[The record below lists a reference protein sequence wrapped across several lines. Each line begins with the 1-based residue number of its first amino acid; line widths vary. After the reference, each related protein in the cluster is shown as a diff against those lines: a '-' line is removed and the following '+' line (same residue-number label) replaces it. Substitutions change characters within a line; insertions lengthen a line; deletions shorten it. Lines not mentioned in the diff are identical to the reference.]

1 MKIIITEQQYVMLSE
16 SKLDPMQNLINMA
29 FDEVKENCEGG
40 QGFYVRSHYNYI
52 CDPVEM
58 IEEMKVVDVSKTTSM
73 DYLEKKE
80 LSNIHITVDIH
91 LDSIYEYNDLD
102 NFIYQLQA
110 EARNIIGGSIVSISI
125 GNVTNK
131 RKEFNW

>member
-40 QGFYVRSHYNYI
+40 YYLRSHYNYI
-52 CDPVEM
+52 CDPIEM

-80 LSNIHITVDIH
+80 LSQIHITIDIH

-102 NFIYQLQA
+102 HFIYQLEG

>member
-16 SKLDPMQNLINMA
+16 SKLDSMQNLINMA
-29 FDEVKENCEGG
+29 FDEVKEKCEGG
-40 QGFYVRSHYNYI
+40 YYVRSHHNYI
-52 CDPVEM
+52 CDPIEM

-73 DYLEKKE
+73 DYFEKNE
-80 LSNIHITVDIH
+80 LSSIHITVDIH

-102 NFIYQLQA
+102 NFIYQLQG
-110 EARNIIGGSIVSISI
+110 EARNLLGGSIVSISV

>member
-1 MKIIITEQQYVMLSE
+1 MKIIISEQQYKMLSE

-40 QGFYVRSHYNYI
+40 YYLRSHYNYI
-52 CDPVEM
+52 CDPIEM

-73 DYLEKKE
+73 GHLEKKE
-80 LSNIHITVDIH
+80 LSQIHITIDIH

-102 NFIYQLQA
+102 HFIYQLEG
-110 EARNIIGGSIVSISI
+110 EARNIIGGSIVSISR

>member
-29 FDEVKENCEGG
+29 FDEVKEKCEGG
-40 QGFYVRSHYNYI
+40 YYVRSHHNYI
-52 CDPVEM
+52 CDPIEM

-73 DYLEKKE
+73 GYFEKNE
-80 LSNIHITVDIH
+80 LSSIHITVDIH

-102 NFIYQLQA
+102 NFIYQLQG
-110 EARNIIGGSIVSISI
+110 EARNIIGGNIVSISI
-125 GNVTNK
+125 GDVTNK

>member
-1 MKIIITEQQYVMLSE
+1 MKIIISEQQYVMLSE

-29 FDEVKENCEGG
+29 FEQVKENCEGG
-40 QGFYVRSHYNYI
+40 YYVRSHYNYI
-52 CDPVEM
+52 CDPIEM

-73 DYLEKKE
+73 DYFEKNE
-80 LSNIHITVDIH
+80 LSSIHITVDIH

-102 NFIYQLQA
+102 NFIYQLQG
-110 EARNIIGGSIVSISI
+110 EARNILGGSVVSISVGDVI
-125 GNVTNK
+125 NK

>member
-29 FDEVKENCEGG
+29 FDEVKEKCEGG
-40 QGFYVRSHYNYI
+40 YYVRSHHNYI
-52 CDPVEM
+52 CDPIEM

-73 DYLEKKE
+73 GYLEKKE
-80 LSNIHITVDIH
+80 LSQIHITVDIH

-102 NFIYQLQA
+102 NFIYQLQG
-110 EARNIIGGSIVSISI
+110 EARNLLGGSIVSISI

>member
-40 QGFYVRSHYNYI
+40 YYVMSHYNYI
-52 CDPVEM
+52 CDPIEM

-73 DYLEKKE
+73 SYLEKKE
-80 LSNIHITVDIH
+80 LSQIHITVDIH
-91 LDSIYEYNDLD
+91 LESIYLFYDLD
-102 NFIYQLQA
+102 NFIYQLQG
-110 EARNIIGGSIVSISI
+110 EVRNLLGGSIVSISI